1 VAPRILLAIA
11 LLAVPASAANWT
23 EYRTGP
29 FHVISNAP
37 ARGPRERLA
46 EMEQLRHELGA
57 VLGKDNLDLV
67 WPIDLVI
74 FPNQREYA
82 PHALPKPMVDGGS
95 ATLAAWMG
103 DIPLPRDFLR
113 LLTLRLIE
121 DNAGRMPEAT
131 ETALCD
137 LFSTIQVNG
146 VRVLLG
152 APLAPGELTPA
163 RLAAW
168 AKLQMLATQP
178 EYAAKLRVY
187 LNNLQQNGDEGVAAH
202 NAFDLTAAELNRRA
216 DAYVRAGTFTAA
228 PISAEALNPNRD
240 FAEKPVPES
249 AINDLLAELSAPGK
263 NFPPESARG
272 LLARATNRP
281 SLRLAAEANPR
292 WAEPH
297 EQLGDLETEP
307 AVRIQ
312 ELKTAAT
319 LEPRNSAYWQALA
332 VAQAEAKKFTD
343 ADKSWNLAERNAV
356 NEKERARIHQTR
368 LDMDDNAAVFQIT
381 ERKRLA
387 EERIAET
394 ERIRNGAL
402 AEVHAAEDAANKR
415 MGGLK
420 PGQTVVPWWTEVD
433 GRKIS
438 GTLTKIDCLKGPLRL
453 TVKPD
458 SGAAVQLLIRDRDNL
473 TLKGTNEAVFGCGV
487 QKPARKINL
496 VHNGKPDATL
506 GTAGDISMLE
516 FP

>member
-1 VAPRILLAIA
+1 VASRFLLAIA
-11 LLAVPASAANWT
+11 LAGVPASAANWT
-23 EYRTGP
+23 DYSTGP
-29 FHVISNAP
+29 LHVISNAP
-37 ARGPRERLA
+37 FRAPRERLA
-46 EMEQLRHELGA
+46 EMEQLRHELGV
-57 VLGKDNLDLV
+57 VLGKENLDTV
-67 WPIDLVI
+67 WPIDLVV

-82 PHALPKPMVDGGS
+82 PHALPQPMVDGGS
-95 ATLAAWMG
+95 ATLAAWTG
-103 DIPLPRDFLR
+103 DVSLPRDFLR
-113 LLTLRLIE
+113 QFTLLLIE

-146 VRVLLG
+146 TRVLLG
-152 APLAPGELTPA
+152 APLAAGELTPG

-178 EYAAKLRVY
+178 EYSAKLRIY
-187 LNNLQQNGDEGVAAH
+187 LGNLQQSSDEGVAAH
-202 NAFDLTAAELNRRA
+202 NAFDLSAAELNRRA
-216 DAYVRAGTFTAA
+216 DAYLRAGSFTAA
-228 PISAEALNPNRD
+228 QISAEALNPNRD
-240 FAEKPVPES
+240 FTEKSLPE
-249 AINDLLAELSAPGK
+249 AAVNDLLAELKAGGK
-263 NFPPESARG
+263 DFPPESARG
-272 LLARATNRP
+272 LLAKATNRP

-297 EQLGDLETEP
+297 AQLGDLETEP

-319 LEPRNSAYWQALA
+319 LEPRNSGYWQALA

-356 NEKERARIHQTR
+356 NEAERARIHQTR
-368 LDMDDNAAVFQIT
+368 LDMDERAATFQVA

-387 EERIAET
+387 EERIADNQ
-394 ERIRNGAL
+394 RILDGAL

-415 MGGLK
+415 LGGLK

-433 GRKIS
+433 GQKVS
-438 GTLTKIDCLKGPLRL
+438 GTLTKIDCLNGPLRL
-453 TVKPD
+453 TIKPD
-458 SGAAVQLLIRDRDNL
+458 SGAAVQLLIRDQNNL
-473 TLKGTNEAVFGCGV
+473 TLKGANEAAFGCGV
-487 QKPARKINL
+487 QKSARKVNL

-506 GTAGDISMLE
+506 GTAGDVFILE

>member
-1 VAPRILLAIA
+1 
-11 LLAVPASAANWT
+11 
-23 EYRTGP
+23 
-29 FHVISNAP
+29 
-37 ARGPRERLA
+37 
-46 EMEQLRHELGA
+46 
-57 VLGKDNLDLV
+57 
-67 WPIDLVI
+67 
-74 FPNQREYA
+74 
-82 PHALPKPMVDGGS
+82 
-95 ATLAAWMG
+95 
-103 DIPLPRDFLR
+103 
-113 LLTLRLIE
+113 
-121 DNAGRMPEAT
+121 
-131 ETALCD
+131 
-137 LFSTIQVNG
+137 
-146 VRVLLG
+146 
-152 APLAPGELTPA
+152 
-163 RLAAW
+163 
-168 AKLQMLATQP
+168 MLATQP
-178 EYAAKLRVY
+178 EYSAKLRVY

-216 DAYVRAGTFTAA
+216 DAYLRAGTFTAA
-228 PISAEALNPNRD
+228 SISAEALNPNRD
-240 FAEKPVPES
+240 FAEKPVPET

-343 ADKSWNLAERNAV
+343 ADKSWNLAERNAA
-356 NEKERARIHQTR
+356 NEAERARIHQTR
-368 LDMDDNAAVFQIT
+368 LDMDDNAAAFQIT

-433 GRKIS
+433 GQKVS

-458 SGAAVQLLIRDRDNL
+458 AGGAVQLLIRDRDNL
-473 TLKGTNEAVFGCGV
+473 TLKGTNEAVFGCGL

-506 GTAGDISMLE
+506 GTAGDVSMLE

>member
-1 VAPRILLAIA
+1 MAPRLLLAIA
-11 LLAVPASAANWT
+11 LITVPATAANWT
-23 EYRTGP
+23 DYSTGP
-29 FHVISNAP
+29 FHVISNAANRA
-37 ARGPRERLA
+37 ARDPLNEI
-46 EMEQLRHELGA
+46 EQLRHELGA
-57 VLGKDNLDLV
+57 VLGKDSLDTV

-82 PHALPKPMVDGGS
+82 PHALPQPMVDGGS
-95 ATLAAWMG
+95 ATLAAWTG
-103 DIPLPRDFLR
+103 DVPLPRDFLR
-113 LLTLRLIE
+113 QLTRLLIE

-146 VRVLLG
+146 VRVSLG
-152 APLAPGELTPA
+152 APLAAGELTPA

-178 EYAAKLRVY
+178 EYSAKLRVY
-187 LNNLQQNGDEGVAAH
+187 LNNLQQSSDEGVAAH

-216 DAYVRAGTFTAA
+216 DAYLRAGNFTAA
-228 PISAEALNPNRD
+228 PVSGEALNPSRD

-249 AINDLLAELSAPGK
+249 TITDLFAELTAAGK
-263 NFPPESARG
+263 DFPPESPRG

-281 SLRLAAEANPR
+281 TLRLAVEANPR

-297 EQLGDLETEP
+297 AQLGDLETEP

-332 VAQAEAKKFTD
+332 VAQAEGKKYAD

-356 NEKERARIHQTR
+356 NEAERARIHQTR
-368 LDMDDNAAVFQIT
+368 LDMDDRAAAFQIA
-381 ERKRLA
+381 ERKRLV
-387 EERIAET
+387 EERIADNQ
-394 ERIRNGAL
+394 RIRDGAL
-402 AEVHAAEDAANKR
+402 AEVHAAEDAAIKR
-415 MGGLK
+415 LGGLK
-420 PGQTVVPWWTEVD
+420 PGQTVVPWWTEAD
-433 GRKIS
+433 GQKLS

-458 SGAAVQLLIRDRDNL
+458 SGAAVQLLIRDQKNL
-473 TLKGTNEAVFGCGV
+473 TLKGTNEAAFGCGV

-506 GTAGDISMLE
+506 GTAGDVSILE

>member
-1 VAPRILLAIA
+1 MAPRILFAIA
-11 LLAVPASAANWT
+11 LTTISASAAGWT
-23 EYRTGP
+23 DYRTGP
-29 FHVISNAP
+29 FHVISNAGDR
-37 ARGPRERLA
+37 AARERLN
-46 EMEQLRHELGA
+46 EIEQLRHELGV
-57 VLGKDNLDLV
+57 VLGKDNLDTV
-67 WPIDLVI
+67 WPLDLVV
-74 FPNQREYA
+74 FANQREYA
-82 PHALPKPMVDGGS
+82 PHALPQPMVDGGS
-95 ATLAAWMG
+95 ATLAAWAG
-103 DIPLPRDFLR
+103 DTALPRDFLR
-113 LLTLRLIE
+113 QLTLLLIE
-121 DNAGRMPEAT
+121 NNAGRMPEAT

-146 VRVLLG
+146 TRVLLG
-152 APLAPGELTPA
+152 APLAAGELSPA

-178 EYAAKLRVY
+178 EYSAKLRVY

-216 DAYVRAGTFTAA
+216 EANLHAGTFAA
-228 PISAEALNPNRD
+228 AQISAEALNPNRD
-240 FAEKPVPES
+240 FVEKPVPET
-249 AINDLLAELSAPGK
+249 AINDLFAELKAGGK
-263 NFPPESARG
+263 DFPPESARG

-281 SLRLAAEANPR
+281 SLRLAIEANPR

-297 EQLGDLETEP
+297 EQLADLETEP
-307 AVRIQ
+307 AVIIQ

-319 LEPRNSAYWQALA
+319 LEPRNSGYWQALA
-332 VAQAEAKKFTD
+332 VAQADAKKFAD

-356 NEKERARIHQTR
+356 NDTERARIHETR
-368 LDMDDNAAVFQIT
+368 LDMDERAAAFQVA

-387 EERIAET
+387 AERIADNQ
-394 ERIRNGAL
+394 RVLDGAL

-420 PGQTVVPWWTEVD
+420 PGQTVVPWWNAVD
-433 GRKIS
+433 GQKVS

-506 GTAGDISMLE
+506 GTSGDVSMLE